1 MVCVVF
7 PLPVN
12 RRYAKGTRKTGQKA
26 GISRNLE
33 GKAKCRRHRIK
44 PKMILG
50 II

>member
-33 GKAKCRRHRIK
+33 GNRIK
-44 PKMILG
+44 PKKILG